1 MNIGNLL
8 GFFDCESHLLRQS
21 LIKVLSNIIQKI
33 LCQDTNIDPKDATIF
48 AQTKIKFLE
57 LLLKR
62 FLDRS
67 SYCRIKV
74 MKVFVKL
81 TEENLVPRHMYLG
94 LFSAVIGRFKDQTM
108 LVRKGALKL
117 FQQMFIIFGLIFN
130 VNHKEGERFL
140 EQDQIKAELKEAVKD
155 YSDAK
160 KSLDQIKK
168 FLENLKVTKEKQY
181 QCNDAA

>member
-1 MNIGNLL
+1 M
-8 GFFDCESHLLRQS
+8 
-21 LIKVLSNIIQKI
+21 
-33 LCQDTNIDPKDATIF
+33 IF

-67 SYCRIKV
+67 SFCRIKV

-130 VNHKEGERFL
+130 VNHKDGERFL
-140 EQDQIKAELKEAVKD
+140 E
-155 YSDAK
+155 
-160 KSLDQIKK
+160 
-168 FLENLKVTKEKQY
+168 
-181 QCNDAA
+181 

>member
-1 MNIGNLL
+1 MTKEIFHNDSQNETTGIKNVGKFVSKLSKQAPKAVYLNIGNLL

-33 LCQDTNIDPKDATIF
+33 LCQDTNIDPKDAMIF

-94 LFSAVIGRFKDQTM
+94 LFSAVIGRFKD
-108 LVRKGALKL
+108 
-117 FQQMFIIFGLIFN
+117 
-130 VNHKEGERFL
+130 
-140 EQDQIKAELKEAVKD
+140 
-155 YSDAK
+155 
-160 KSLDQIKK
+160 
-168 FLENLKVTKEKQY
+168 
-181 QCNDAA
+181 

>member
-1 MNIGNLL
+1 
-8 GFFDCESHLLRQS
+8 
-21 LIKVLSNIIQKI
+21 
-33 LCQDTNIDPKDATIF
+33 
-48 AQTKIKFLE
+48 
-57 LLLKR
+57 
-62 FLDRS
+62 
-67 SYCRIKV
+67 
-74 MKVFVKL
+74 
-81 TEENLVPRHMYLG
+81 
-94 LFSAVIGRFKDQTM
+94 M

-181 QCNDAA
+181 QCNDAAQLQAILDQDQDF